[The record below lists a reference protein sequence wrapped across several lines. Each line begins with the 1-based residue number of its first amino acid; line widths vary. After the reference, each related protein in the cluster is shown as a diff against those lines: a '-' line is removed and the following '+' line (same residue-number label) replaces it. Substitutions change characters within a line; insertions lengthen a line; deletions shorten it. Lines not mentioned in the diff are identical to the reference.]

1 MPVNNLIQIR
11 KGSFS
16 EWSSTDPVLGN
27 GEPGFDTSHGVLKIG
42 DGVNNWSSLTPL
54 TSNVPLYVKNTTG
67 SPMTKG
73 QAVYINGAQGDHPTI
88 QLAIANGESS
98 SSKTLGLLQQ
108 NLSDNEFGYV
118 TVEGLLEGINT
129 NSATVA
135 GDTIWLS
142 PTVSGGVVY
151 GTSNKPSAPNHMV
164 FIGYVLR
171 KQSNNGKVYIKVQN
185 GFELEELHN
194 VAISGVS
201 NNQALIYNS
210 ASGLWL
216 NKTLDSSYINNF
228 GESVQDVVGS
238 GFLVAGSGITLD
250 YNDIS
255 NTLTISSSGTGGGGG
270 VSIANAGDNRILTS
284 DGTSTGISAE
294 TNLTF
299 DGTSLKVNN
308 IDVSVSGHS
317 HTSSDISD
325 FNSSV
330 SGLLPVTNISAGSGI
345 SVSSSSGNY
354 TVNSTTILSY
364 ATTASFPVTGSTDSY
379 YLASDTSRLYQWTGS
394 LYVEMGPPMTGF
406 TNAQAA
412 INLYL
417 WSNFR

>member
-73 QAVYINGAQGDHPTI
+73 QAVYINGAQGDNPTI
-88 QLAIANGESS
+88 RLAIASGESS

-108 NLSDNEFGYV
+108 NLSNNEFGYV
-118 TVEGLLEGINT
+118 TVEGLLEGIDT

-142 PTVSGGVVY
+142 PAVSGGVVY

-284 DGTSTGISAE
+284 DGTSTGINAE
-294 TNLTF
+294 SNLTF

-317 HTSSDISD
+317 HTASNISD
-325 FNSSV
+325 FAN
-330 SGLLPVTNISAGSGI
+330 
-345 SVSSSSGNY
+345 
-354 TVNSTTILSY
+354 TVNNTIIHPFLL
-364 ATTASFPVTGSTDSY
+364 G
-379 YLASDTSRLYQWTGS
+379 G
-394 LYVEMGPPMTGF
+394 M
-406 TNAQAA
+406 
-412 INLYL
+412 
-417 WSNFR
+417 

>member
-1 MPVNNLIQIR
+1 
-11 KGSFS
+11 
-16 EWSSTDPVLGN
+16 
-27 GEPGFDTSHGVLKIG
+27 
-42 DGVNNWSSLTPL
+42 
-54 TSNVPLYVKNTTG
+54 
-67 SPMTKG
+67 MTKG

-317 HTSSDISD
+317 HTASNISD
-325 FNSSV
+325 FAN
-330 SGLLPVTNISAGSGI
+330 
-345 SVSSSSGNY
+345 
-354 TVNSTTILSY
+354 TVNNTIIHPFLL
-364 ATTASFPVTGSTDSY
+364 G
-379 YLASDTSRLYQWTGS
+379 G
-394 LYVEMGPPMTGF
+394 M
-406 TNAQAA
+406 
-412 INLYL
+412 
-417 WSNFR
+417 